1 MTIDFEARRRQ
12 AESDP
17 NKVRCAHCGA
27 WIFSRATRCPK
38 CGVNFLGEA
47 FQFSHP
53 ELDEIPGDR
62 ITRRRRALLIAF
74 ILTILLIVGVS
85 LYFAR

>member
-12 AESDP
+12 AENDP

-27 WIFSRATRCPK
+27 WISSDATRCPK
-38 CGVNFLGEA
+38 CGVYFQGEA

-53 ELDEIPGDR
+53 KLDELSDDR
-62 ITRRRRALLIAF
+62 ITRRRRALVVAF
-74 ILTILLIVGVS
+74 VLILLFIAGIS
-85 LYFAR
+85 LYFGR